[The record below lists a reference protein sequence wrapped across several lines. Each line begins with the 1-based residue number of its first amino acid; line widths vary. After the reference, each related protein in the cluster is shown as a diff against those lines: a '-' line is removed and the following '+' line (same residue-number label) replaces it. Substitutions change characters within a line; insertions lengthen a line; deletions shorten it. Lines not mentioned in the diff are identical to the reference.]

1 MDQIPHTYMTKLKK
15 ALLIASIAIA
25 GAAGIFAVSVKD
37 NFFEISKNLEI
48 FATVY
53 RELNIFYVDETQPG
67 ELMKTGI
74 DAMLQ
79 SLDPYTNYIT
89 ESDIE
94 DFRFMTTG
102 QYGGIGSLI
111 RTVDGDVYISEP
123 YEGSPAI
130 EAGLKAGD
138 KILKIDGRDIKG
150 KNQEEI
156 SKLLKGQSGTSL
168 KVTYERNGQVNEV
181 PITRREIKIPD
192 VPYFG
197 MIEDGVGYIRLT
209 SFTNS
214 AGREVRDAFVKL
226 RDEQGMKKLVFD
238 LRGNGGGL
246 LKEAVNIVNF
256 FVPKGQMVVRT
267 KGKIAEWDQTY
278 STLGEPLDTEIP
290 LVILVDPSSA
300 SASEIVAGALQ
311 DLDRAVV
318 IGQRTFGKGLV
329 QQTRDLQYNSKLKL
343 TVAKYY
349 IPSGRCIQK
358 LDYSN
363 KVDGSAEEIP
373 DSLLKVFK
381 TRNGRNVIDGR
392 GIEPDIKLPMR
403 DFPPVLGSLMEKNL
417 FFKYANKYVL
427 NKAEIPEA
435 RSFRLSEDEYK
446 SFVEWLG
453 GQDYEYTTDTEALL
467 AELTET
473 ATREKYYQLVSEEF
487 DLLIKKL
494 KAKKKQDLWL
504 FRDDIQMVLEDE
516 LVSRY
521 YLQRGRIEASFSTDE
536 FIASA
541 LDVLGNPQTY
551 RGILTA
557 GTTTR

>member
-473 ATREKYYQLVSEEF
+473 ATREKYYQLASEEF